1 MSSQNSSQSRRSVET
16 ELRKVRKQIKK
27 NRKPKRPRQRDWVP
41 GNIDDKEMLYEID
54 HAKSEPV
61 MPRGERERRQA
72 IQQAAL
78 VALRSEAEEDV
89 EPPAPDHVSGQPGMV
104 IRVGK
109 GTCLV
114 ALDHGKLLC
123 RLRGSLSA
131 QDTGY
136 TNVVAVGDRVVVSED
151 GSGEGV
157 VEVVL
162 PRRTTLARP
171 DRFQDGYRLRDR
183 HLQQVIVA
191 NVDQLLIVASCR
203 EPKLWPGLI
212 DRYLISGELNGLV
225 PVICVNKIDLA
236 QDVTDCQ
243 VQLQPYTDV
252 GYRVI
257 LTSASEGVG
266 IADLKDV
273 LRGQTT
279 VLAGL
284 SGVGKSSL
292 LNAVQPGLQIHT
304 QEISEYHQTG
314 RHTTTQVSMMELEM
328 GGYVVDTP
336 GIREFGLSGL
346 RRKDLAG
353 FYPEIAVLKGA
364 CQFKDCTHT
373 HEPGCVIKK
382 AVEEGRVSDARYQSY
397 RSILE
402 GLPD

>member
-1 MSSQNSSQSRRSVET
+1 VSIQKPSQSRRSVET
-16 ELRKVRKQIKK
+16 EMRKVRKQLKK
-27 NRKPKRPRQRDWVP
+27 NRKPKRPRHRDWVP
-41 GNIDDKEMLYEID
+41 GSIDDEMLYELD
-54 HAKSEPV
+54 HAESEPV
-61 MPRGERERRQA
+61 MPRGEREHRQA
-72 IQQAAL
+72 VQQAAL
-78 VALRSEAEEDV
+78 AALSSEAEEDV
-89 EPPAPDHVSGQPGMV
+89 EVPAPDRVSGQPCMV
-104 IRVGK
+104 IEVGK
-109 GTCLV
+109 GMCLV
-114 ALDHGKLLC
+114 ALERGELLC

-157 VEVVL
+157 VETVL
-162 PRRTTLARP
+162 PRRTALARP

-191 NVDQLLIVASCR
+191 NVDQLLIVASWR
-203 EPKLWPGLI
+203 EPKLWPELI
-212 DRYLISGELNGLV
+212 DRYLISGERNGLV
-225 PVICVNKIDLA
+225 PIICVNKIDLA
-236 QDVTDCQ
+236 DDVADCRA
-243 VQLQPYTDV
+243 QLQPYTDV

-266 IADLKDV
+266 IAELKEV

-279 VLAGL
+279 VLAGM

-292 LNAVQPGLQIHT
+292 LNAVQPGLRIHT

-346 RRKDLAG
+346 QRKDLAA
-353 FYPEIAVLKGA
+353 FYPEIAALNGA
-364 CQFKDCTHT
+364 CRFKDCTHT
-373 HEPGCVIKK
+373 HEPGCMIKI
-382 AVEEGRVSDARYQSY
+382 AVEDGRVSPARYQSY

-402 GLPD
+402 SLPD